1 MSSQFPSE
9 QQFKP
14 YYPEP
19 PKSSGSGIGAG
30 LLIGCL
36 GVFLLC
42 VVMCAGGVWYVQRN
56 VDRWAMTFV
65 REALVAVVNESQI
78 PAQEKTEIVGQVDR
92 VVNAYKARKIS
103 QEDLERVM
111 EELQD
116 SSAFSLILLHGTGE
130 QYLDD
135 SGLSEDEK
143 TAGRRVFERALRGI
157 YEEKIAE
164 EDFYAALPDSFES
177 DLPHKPADVD
187 EAPPAADVVAESG
200 EANAE
205 AMEGEEY
212 AVTDEQVRASLKK
225 LKTMADEAEIPDEP
239 FVIDFGDEVKKAVDA
254 ALSGKNVP

>member
-14 YYPEP
+14 YYPEA
-19 PKSSGSGIGAG
+19 PKSSGSGMGMG
-30 LLIGCL
+30 VLIGCL

-65 REALVAVVNESQI
+65 REALVAVVNESKI

-116 SSAFSLILLHGTGE
+116 SSAFSLIMLHGMGE
-130 QYLDD
+130 EYLDD
-135 SGLSEDEK
+135 SGLSADEK
-143 TAGRRVFERALRGI
+143 TAGRRVFERAIRGV
-157 YEEKIAE
+157 YEKKITEEQFHAAMPDAIVDPSGEPTAEGENEK
-164 EDFYAALPDSFES
+164 
-177 DLPHKPADVD
+177 
-187 EAPPAADVVAESG
+187 PAADVAADPSDLD
-200 EANAE
+200 AE
-205 AMEGEEY
+205 AMEDEDF
-212 AVTDEQVRASLKK
+212 AVTDEQVRASLTKLKK
-225 LKTMADEAEIPDEP
+225 LADDAGIPDEP

-254 ALSGKNVP
+254 ALAGKNVP